1 MTYKVVLV
9 DDESLILKSISK
21 IIDWKA
27 FNCQIVGTANDGQDA
42 YSLIHDIHPEI
53 VITDICM
60 PEMTGLE
67 LLKKVQTLQVRPEV
81 ILLSGHNEFK
91 YAREGLQ
98 NNAFDY
104 ILKPID
110 HEELE
115 KCLQR
120 VIVKFEDVKK
130 KEYEYRKHLIYEAL
144 TIGKDNSSPSI
155 DDYHYLIV
163 ALQLNKTSAS
173 DEQQLREWIKKER
186 EDHFSDLFFY
196 KFESSRYVIVYTHSK
211 EDINFT
217 TTVKSAMQKL
227 IEQIN
232 AHMKIAVGKGGIGM
246 NGLTV
251 SFQTT
256 CKLLESATFLKMNL
270 VSEEDIK
277 NEYRTKYSPDA
288 AIKKAKSYLQ
298 ENFTKE
304 IGIEAVCEVVDL
316 SVSYFSVL
324 FKQKTG
330 VTFLE
335 YLTNLRME
343 HACVLLK
350 TTDLKT
356 YEIANMVGYSDQRY
370 FSQVFKKRMHVTPSQ
385 YRTSD

>member
-9 DDESLILKSISK
+9 DDESLILKSLSK
-21 IIDWKA
+21 IIEWEA
-27 FNCQIVGTANDGQDA
+27 FNCQVVGTANDGQDA
-42 YSLIHDIHPEI
+42 YSLIQDIQPEI

-81 ILLSGHNEFK
+81 ILLSGYNEFK

-120 VIVKFEDVKK
+120 AIVKFEDVKR
-130 KEYEYRKHLIYEAL
+130 KEHEYRKHLIYESL
-144 TIGKDNSSPSI
+144 TIGRDKTSFVN
-155 DDYHYLIV
+155 DDHHYVIV
-163 ALQLNKTSAS
+163 ALELNKASAS
-173 DEQQLREWIKKER
+173 DEQQLRDRVNKAR
-186 EDHFSDLFFY
+186 EDHYSEVFFY

-211 EDINFT
+211 ENIDFT
-217 TTVKSAMQKL
+217 TTVKSSMKKL
-227 IEQIN
+227 SEQIK
-232 AHMKIAVGKGGIGM
+232 AHMKIAVGKDVIGM
-246 NGLTV
+246 NDLAV

-256 CKLLESATFLKMNL
+256 YKLLESASFLKMNL
-270 VSEEDIK
+270 ISEDDIK
-277 NEYRTKYSPDA
+277 NEYRSKYSPDA
-288 AIKKAKSYLQ
+288 AIIKAKTFLQ

-304 IGIEAVCEVVDL
+304 IGIESVSEVVDL

-385 YRTSD
+385 YRISK

>member
-9 DDESLILKSISK
+9 DDESLILKSVKK
-21 IIDWKA
+21 IINWQA
-27 FNCQIVGTANDGQDA
+27 FDCEVAGTANNGQDA
-42 YSLIHDIHPEI
+42 VSLIRDFQPEI

-60 PEMTGLE
+60 PEMNGLD
-67 LLKKVQTLQVRPEV
+67 LLKMVQTFQVKPEV
-81 ILLSGHNEFK
+81 ILLSGYNEFE

-115 KCLQR
+115 ECIRR
-120 VIVKFEDVKK
+120 VIAKFEEVKK
-130 KEYEYRKHLIYEAL
+130 KEYEYQKHLIYEAL
-144 TIGKDNSSPSI
+144 TLGNDKLSLEN
-155 DDYHYLIV
+155 DDHTYVIS
-163 ALQLNKTSAS
+163 ALELNKPSLS
-173 DEQQLREWIKKER
+173 DEKELREWVKKER
-186 EDHFSDLFFY
+186 GEPLLEIFFY
-196 KFESSRYVIVYTHSK
+196 KFESTRYVIVYAHSK
-211 EDINFT
+211 TKAELASM
-217 TTVKSAMQKL
+217 VKSEMQGL
-227 IEQIN
+227 GEGIN
-232 AHMKIAVGKGGIGM
+232 ALVKIAVGKDIFGIS
-246 NGLTV
+246 NL
-251 SFQTT
+251 SLSYQQT
-256 CKLLESATFLKMNL
+256 CKLLESASFLKMNM
-270 VSEEDIK
+270 VSEDDIK
-277 NEYRTKYSPDA
+277 KEYHSKYSPDA
-288 AIKKAKSYLQ
+288 AIKRAKSYLK

-304 IGIEAVCEVVDL
+304 IGIESVSEEVDL

-335 YLTNLRME
+335 YLTNLRIE

-370 FSQVFKKRMHVTPSQ
+370 FSQVFKKRLNVTPSQ
-385 YRTSD
+385 FRKCD